1 MKKFFGLFVL
11 LVSFALNS
19 LSQDKPVFIDDSSSA
34 SEAIRLSQ
42 TMALIRRA
50 DSIHVADSL
59 QKQML
64 KIQLEE
70 LSSRQNS
77 KRLELE
83 EKLQSLQKSDSLKK
97 AALKTEIA
105 SLKLTTQGFPVAPYK
120 DTIFYVYTKIGSVS
134 PLERSKII
142 NERLKDLYTHFLVSS
157 DSLKIEDYGQTVDI
171 TYLDRTVISVTELD
185 AFWMEQSKEKIA
197 NNYKAVI
204 LKDIEFYK
212 EETSFFKKV
221 KLIAYTI
228 LVIAGLILLVYLIN
242 RLFKNKIDKWI
253 ISKKDVLFTGFKFK
267 NYEFLDSGK
276 QTDVILFLS
285 KALKIFII
293 LFIFYIT
300 LPLIF
305 IIFPPTQRLAEVLF
319 GYVFTP
325 IKSILFGFINYI
337 PNLFTIVVIVTITR
351 YLLRF
356 LKYLTLEIEYGR
368 LSLQGFYSD
377 WARPTYNIVKVIVYA
392 FMFIT
397 IFPYLPGSDS
407 AIFKGVS
414 VFLGII
420 FSLGSSSVIGNLVAG
435 LVMTYMRPF
444 IIGDRIKI
452 NDIVG
457 DVVEKTAFVTRVRT
471 PKKEFVTIPN
481 SLVLASNVVNYS
493 TSRDQGGIVL
503 YTTITIGYDVPWRQ
517 VHELLINAAIK
528 TEYIMEE
535 PKPFILQTSLDDFY
549 VSYQLNAYSSE
560 PNKQPGTY
568 SELHQNIQ
576 DAFNEA
582 GVEIMSPHYRAP
594 RDGNQTTIPAEYLSP
609 DYRAP
614 SFRFSRIDYTKKG
627 DQ

>member
-1 MKKFFGLFVL
+1 MKKFFSLVILFV
-11 LVSFALNS
+11 SIAFNS
-19 LSQDKPVFIDDSSSA
+19 YSQEKPVSVEDSSTA
-34 SEAIRLSQ
+34 SEAIRLSK
-42 TMALIRRA
+42 TMVLIRRA
-50 DSIHVADSL
+50 DSVHVADSL

-64 KIQLEE
+64 KLQLEE
-70 LSSRQNS
+70 LSSRENK
-77 KRLELE
+77 KRGELE
-83 EKLQSLQKSDSLKK
+83 EKLNSLQVSDSLKK
-97 AALKTEIA
+97 VALKTEIA

-157 DSLKIEDYGQTVDI
+157 DSLKITDYGQTVDI

-185 AFWMEQSKEKIA
+185 AFWMEQPKQVIA
-197 NNYKAVI
+197 NDYKTRI
-204 LKDIEFYK
+204 IKDIEFYK

-221 KLIAYTI
+221 KLLAYTI
-228 LVIAGLILLVYLIN
+228 LVIAGLILLIYLIN
-242 RLFKNKIDKWI
+242 RLFKKKIDTWI
-253 ISKKDVLFTGFKFK
+253 ISKKDVVFTGFRFK
-267 NYEFLDSGK
+267 NYEFLDSNK
-276 QTDVILFLS
+276 QTDVILFVS
-285 KALKIFII
+285 KAVKIFLII
-293 LFIFYIT
+293 FVFYIT

-305 IIFPPTQRLAEVLF
+305 IIFPPTQRLAEILF

-325 IKSILFGFINYI
+325 VKSILLGFVNYI

-351 YLLRF
+351 YILRF
-356 LKYLTLEIEYGR
+356 LRYLTLEIEYGR
-368 LSLQGFYSD
+368 LHIQGFYSD

-452 NDIVG
+452 NDVVG

-481 SLVLASNVVNYS
+481 SLVLASNVINYS

-503 YTTITIGYDVPWRQ
+503 HTTITIGYDVPWRQ
-517 VHELLINAAIK
+517 VHELLISAALK
-528 TEYIMEE
+528 TEYVMKE

-549 VSYQLNAYSSE
+549 VSYQLNAYSNE
-560 PNKQPGTY
+560 PNKQPSTY

-594 RDGNQTTIPAEYLSP
+594 RDGNQTTIPAEYLP
-609 DYRAP
+609 EGYKAP
-614 SFRFSRIDYTKKG
+614 SFRFSREDENKKG